1 MENSPIENLMK
12 STMEQLKNM
21 IDVDTIIG
29 NPINAQDGSTIL
41 PISKLSLGFA
51 SGGSEYPQTKDTL
64 INNKYPFGGAV
75 GAGVS
80 IKPIAFLV
88 IRKDSQRL
96 ISLNNISP
104 ADKIID
110 GIPQVMD
117 MINNFKNKKNKDENA
132 KEDDK
137 KDDDKKEDKKKKDKI
152 IVIDEKD
159 SK

>member
-1 MENSPIENLMK
+1 MENNPIESLMK
-12 STMEQLKNM
+12 STMEQLKTM

-51 SGGSEYPQTKDTL
+51 SGGSEYPQTKDAL

-88 IRKDSQRL
+88 IKKDSQRL

-110 GIPQVMD
+110 GIPQIMEI
-117 MINNFKNKKNKDENA
+117 INNFKNQKNSENIKENDGKNVKNDKDR
-132 KEDDK
+132 
-137 KDDDKKEDKKKKDKI
+137 I
-152 IVIDEKD
+152 IIIDEKD

>member
-1 MENSPIENLMK
+1 MDNSPIENLMK
-12 STMEQLKNM
+12 STMEQLKTM

-29 NPINAQDGSTIL
+29 DPINAQDGSTIL

-64 INNKYPFGGAV
+64 VNDKYPFGGAV

-88 IRKDSQRL
+88 IKKDSQRL

-110 GIPQVMD
+110 GIPQIMD
-117 MINNFKNKKNKDENA
+117 MINNIKNKNKKRKNEND
-132 KEDDK
+132 KEDEEIDLK
-137 KDDDKKEDKKKKDKI
+137 KSKEKI
-152 IVIDEKD
+152 IIIDEKD

>member
-1 MENSPIENLMK
+1 MESNPIENLMK
-12 STMEQLKNM
+12 STMEQLKTM

-64 INNKYPFGGAV
+64 VNNKYPFGGAV

-88 IRKDSQRL
+88 IKKDSQRL

-110 GIPQVMD
+110 GIPQIMD
-117 MINNFKNKKNKDENA
+117 MINNIKNKKNKNESN
-132 KEDDK
+132 KEDQKICNK
-137 KDDDKKEDKKKKDKI
+137 KTKEKI
-152 IVIDEKD
+152 IIIDEKD

>member
-1 MENSPIENLMK
+1 MDNNHHPIENLMK
-12 STMEQLKNM
+12 STMEQLKTM

-29 NPINAQDGSTIL
+29 NPINAQDGTTIL

-51 SGGSEYPQTKDTL
+51 SGGSEYPQTKETL
-64 INNKYPFGGAV
+64 VNNKYPFGGAV

-88 IRKDSQRL
+88 IKKDSQRL

-110 GIPQVMD
+110 GIPQILD
-117 MINNFKNKKNKDENA
+117 MINNFKSKKDEDSKEEDNKKG
-132 KEDDK
+132 
-137 KDDDKKEDKKKKDKI
+137 KDKI